1 MKRYEDIFKYRQ
13 RFINKNKGVIKILVG
28 ISILRVGLPK
38 PHNQTIGW
46 IWVKGGWCFFQ
57 FSGWKYQWRRVLV
70 EHRPFCPACKS
81 EPPPRRAAAT
91 YACVQ
96 GGRSPPKNG
105 TGQNYWLE
113 SSDSGICIT
122 SPVNLFT
129 NSPLILVKSSSSPLV
144 LSKWNG
150 ASLSVRAGPMIW
162 TPIRALAMFVLR

>member
-1 MKRYEDIFKYRQ
+1 MISTNSNYFVFIQLSLIHDLRQDTDHFVDLLPAVALLCCLEYAVIHVLLEDQQIGPLQHGR
-13 RFINKNKGVIKILVG
+13 RREDLVG
-28 ISILRVGLPK
+28 NINEGECWLNTGPSSL
-38 PHNQTIGW
+38 
-46 IWVKGGWCFFQ
+46 
-57 FSGWKYQWRRVLV
+57 
-70 EHRPFCPACKS
+70 CPACKS
-81 EPPPRRAAAT
+81 EPPPRRSAAT

-96 GGRSPPKNG
+96 GGLRPPKNG

-150 ASLSVRAGPMIW
+150 ASLSVRAGPMI
-162 TPIRALAMFVLR
+162 